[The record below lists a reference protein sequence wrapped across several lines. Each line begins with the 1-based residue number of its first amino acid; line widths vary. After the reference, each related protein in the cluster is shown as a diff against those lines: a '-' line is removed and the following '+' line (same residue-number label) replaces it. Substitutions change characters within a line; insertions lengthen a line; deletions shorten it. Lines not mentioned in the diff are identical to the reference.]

1 MKKPNWVFEILFR
14 YLFFQSIITL
24 VVKLKSVVKQTDINF
39 SAFIS

>member
-14 YLFFQSIITL
+14 YLFFQSITL